1 MIETL
6 YLYATIEYA
15 DERDGKPRFFIVFA
29 YWICLESRLLIRHY
43 LNSKLHHFE
52 AMLI

>member
-15 DERDGKPRFFIVFA
+15 DERDGMAQFLSVFS
-29 YWICLESRLLIRHY
+29 YWICLDSRLLTRHY
-43 LNSKLHHFE
+43 VNSKLHHFE